1 MTLFSIA
8 KKNILGNLKNYIIYF
23 ISMILSIVI
32 YYAFVSLRYND
43 SVIEAIDNFTSLES
57 IFIMSSM
64 IIILFSL
71 IFIFYS
77 NAFFIR
83 GRKKE
88 IGLYSIVGIP
98 KKTIGKM
105 MFFENLIMGLI
116 SLVIGIILGL
126 LFSRF
131 FAMILINLIDNS
143 LSIDFSF
150 SFKPILNTITVFLFI
165 IILTSIKAYMT
176 IYKFKLVDLFKN
188 DNENLKMPINTQLSY
203 LSAVISIIMLIISFY
218 ISTKQLPKN
227 SFGIIVHMLMII
239 VNLIVGNY
247 LLFNSCIPYI
257 LKLLKKYKKHFY
269 KNINMISTSHLLYR
283 IKGNINTL
291 TITALLSALT
301 ISLFATV
308 FSQYKS
314 SNQLS
319 KNFAPFSYTH
329 LSKGSDYDNKIK
341 EIIEN
346 DENHPVKYAFDIPV
360 IEVDYM
366 FKGPKNYSTP
376 KLRIIPETVYNN
388 VSKALYNQ
396 KPISLSN
403 NNALAIQPL
412 FTDHSDSDY
421 KNLDINLDIKGTNY
435 NFNLDGMVRGRILT
449 WDNPDF
455 FIIIKDDIF
464 NEIKKSIN
472 PLVFKAY
479 EVSDEN
485 NTKSTSAILKS
496 LNSTDTNIFAS
507 SKDNS
512 QIFTYYEVYKKNLDE
527 SSLILFVVSFLG
539 CVFSCATGSIL
550 YFKQLTDA
558 TENKGYYNI
567 LFKLGITKKEVYLSI
582 VKQNLF
588 IFAIPLFIAL
598 FDSIIILNFLTNF
611 ISNLIGSSF
620 IIPIFI
626 SSISF
631 IFIYFVYYI
640 LTVNTYNTII
650 SN

>member
-203 LSAVISIIMLIISFY
+203 LSAVISIIILIISFY

-319 KNFAPFSYTH
+319 ENFAPFSYTH

-479 EVSDEN
+479 EVSDKN

-626 SSISF
+626 SLISF

>member
-611 ISNLIGSSF
+611 FSNLIGSSF

-626 SSISF
+626 SLISF

>member
-43 SVIEAIDNFTSLES
+43 SVIKAIDNFTSLES

-227 SFGIIVHMLMII
+227 NFGIIVHMLMII

-308 FSQYKS
+308 FYQYKS

-435 NFNLDGMVRGRILT
+435 NFNLDGMVRRRILT

-479 EVSDEN
+479 EVSDKN

-626 SSISF
+626 SLISF